1 MSGDLPAVALRISTC
16 VPSVL
21 IRDKFPKEPAPA
33 SCHRRLRANT
43 RGDGVWGSGAS
54 VARTASAPRL
64 ALSKATFPIAPEAC
78 AGPRR
83 APFRKESNSRRCINI
98 QMPLSNH
105 ASSRSRC
112 EVHRRRQAPISAP
125 ARSRVPC
132 EGSPRPPRS
141 LPARGQPTARKGPIL
156 TSPPAHRPSTRR
168 LLSSPWPRPS
178 SRPWPA
184 ASAPCCSS
192 RSRSRR
198 KPTARGRRPPSPSAS
213 AVGHRPLRRA
223 PSFGVRATPALPRRP
238 GAPGE
243 GLGLLHLRRR
253 SLRLLRGLWYWCQRR
268 GQLLRDVRRLESSYR
283 QAGRRHRVGLR
294 VLRRAAHGL
303 ERRQNY

>member
-1 MSGDLPAVALRISTC
+1 MHQHSDAL
-16 VPSVL
+16 
-21 IRDKFPKEPAPA
+21 
-33 SCHRRLRANT
+33 AN
-43 RGDGVWGSGAS
+43 RV
-54 VARTASAPRL
+54 
-64 ALSKATFPIAPEAC
+64 C
-78 AGPRR
+78 
-83 APFRKESNSRRCINI
+83 
-98 QMPLSNH
+98 
-105 ASSRSRC
+105 RSRA
-112 EVHRRRQAPISAP
+112 ESRPSPPPSPATAP

-132 EGSPRPPRS
+132 EGSPRPPRGF
-141 LPARGQPTARKGPIL
+141 PRARAAPARKGPIL
-156 TSPPAHRPSTRR
+156 TSPTAHRPSTRR

-198 KPTARGRRPPSPSAS
+198 RPTARGRRPPSSSAG

-223 PSFGVRATPALPRRP
+223 SSFGVRATPALPRRP

-253 SLRLLRGLWYWCQRR
+253 RLRLLRGLWYWCQRR
-268 GQLLRDVRRLESSYR
+268 GQLLRDVGGLEGPHG

-294 VLRRAAHGL
+294 VFWGITHGL
-303 ERRQNY
+303 ERHQPSGNQPVFFTRR